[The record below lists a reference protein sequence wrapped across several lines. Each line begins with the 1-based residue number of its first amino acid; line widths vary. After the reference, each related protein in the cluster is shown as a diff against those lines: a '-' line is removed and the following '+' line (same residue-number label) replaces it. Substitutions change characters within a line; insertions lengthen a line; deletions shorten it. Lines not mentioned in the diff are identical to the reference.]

1 MGVITEQTIA
11 GVDEVGRGAL
21 FGPVVAAAV
30 LISSARTKE
39 LLKIG
44 VKDSKQ
50 LSERQR
56 ENLYEI
62 IQSVT
67 LDCRIGWASVQ
78 EIDRLNILK
87 ASLLAMHRA
96 ISRLSIQP
104 ELCLVDG
111 NQRIPQLLIPQ
122 QTVIKGDQQEPAI
135 AAASIIAK
143 VWRDRLMCR
152 LDRKYPGYFLTS
164 NKGYGSQAHRQAIQI
179 LGPSTQHRRSF
190 SPCQLSLNLEQP
202 IA

>member
-1 MGVITEQTIA
+1 MGVTTEQTIA

-30 LISSARTKE
+30 LISSKGTKE
-39 LLKIG
+39 LVKIG

-62 IQSVT
+62 IQSVSI
-67 LDCRIGWASVQ
+67 DCRIGWASVQ
-78 EIDRLNILK
+78 EIDRINILK

-143 VWRDRLMCR
+143 VWRDRLMQR
-152 LDRKYPGYFLTS
+152 LDRKYPGYSLAA
-164 NKGYGSQAHRQAIQI
+164 NKGYGSLAHRQAIQT
-179 LGPSTQHRRSF
+179 LGPSIQHRRSF
-190 SPCQLSLNLEQP
+190 SPCQLSLNLDP
-202 IA
+202 

>member
-1 MGVITEQTIA
+1 MGVTTEQWIA

-30 LISSARTKE
+30 LISSDGKQE
-39 LLKIG
+39 LRDIG

-67 LDCRIGWASVQ
+67 IDCQIGWASVR
-78 EIDRLNILK
+78 EIDRINILQ
-87 ASLLAMHRA
+87 ASLLAMTRA
-96 ISRLSIQP
+96 IARLKIQP
-104 ELCLVDG
+104 DLCLVDG
-111 NQRIPQLLIPQ
+111 NQRIPNLLIPQ
-122 QTVIKGDQQEPAI
+122 QTVIQGDHHEPAI

-143 VWRDRLMCR
+143 VWRDRLIKR
-152 LDRKYPGYFLTS
+152 LDGKYPDYGLAT
-164 NKGYGSQAHRQAIQI
+164 NKGYGTKAHREALQT
-179 LGPSTQHRRSF
+179 LGRSAQHRRSF
-190 SPCQLSLNLEQP
+190 APCRQLNLDLKG
-202 IA
+202 

>member
-1 MGVITEQTIA
+1 MGVITKQTIA

-30 LISSARTKE
+30 LISSEGTKE
-39 LLKIG
+39 LEKIG

-62 IQSVT
+62 IQSVSI
-67 LDCRIGWASVQ
+67 DCRIGWASVQ

-104 ELCLVDG
+104 ELCLIDG

-143 VWRDRLMCR
+143 VWRDRLMQR
-152 LDRKYPGYFLTS
+152 LDRKYPGYSLAS
-164 NKGYGSQAHRQAIQI
+164 NKGYGSQVHRQAIQE

-190 SPCQLSLNLEQP
+190 SPCQLQLKFSERQ
-202 IA
+202 